1 MEKTFN
7 RVRSI
12 KDIAIFVSF
21 LVVGAVLAL
30 LPLGMGVNLGG
41 YTLIVVGLVLAFV
54 LKSAFKIEGQDVRY
68 DCKQLTFELDKK
80 SHLLKAVASKP
91 EIINMADEGKGLTMR
106 LDVYYSKSENRAY
119 LQLFEYVPHEY
130 MPCSMV
136 YEYELGRVS
145 KLL

>member
-1 MEKTFN
+1 MEKSFVK
-7 RVRSI
+7 VRSI

-30 LPLGMGVNLGG
+30 LPLGMGVNIGG

-54 LKSAFKIEGQDVRY
+54 LKSAFKIEGQDVKY

-80 SHLLKAVASKP
+80 SHLLKAVSSKP
-91 EIINMADEGKGLTMR
+91 EIINMSDEGRGLTMR

-130 MPCSMV
+130 NPCSMV